1 MCGIAGF
8 WAPQGRLDAG
18 AARETLAGMTDA
30 IAHRGP
36 DATSAWLNGET
47 GIALGHR
54 RLSIV
59 ELSSAGAQ
67 PMTSDSGRLVIV
79 YNGEIYNHVALRHD
93 LEAAGAAPTWR
104 GLSDTET
111 LLAAIEAWGLEETL
125 RRAYGMFAL
134 ALWDRSAHSLTLA
147 RDRLGEKPLYFAQTR
162 GTLLFG
168 SELKALLAFPG
179 FAPGLDPEAID
190 SFLRLSYIPAPRA
203 IYQGVAKLMPGTLA
217 RFTTPGTAPKVINY
231 WSLDG
236 VIAETASER
245 ATLGGFDASAEA
257 LDAVLA
263 EVVESQMM
271 AEVPLGA
278 FLSGGI
284 DSSLITALMQE
295 RSARPVRT
303 FSIGFDN
310 ARFNE
315 SKHAAAVADHLGTE
329 HTELIVTED
338 DALALIPTLPAI
350 YDEPFADSSQLPTA
364 LLCRLTRQHG
374 LSVALSGDGGD
385 EMFGG
390 YNRHISGPRLWRG
403 VSHLPAPLRRSLFGA
418 VGSAEKVFARS
429 EAARQA
435 SRWLGLPM
443 TAIDRMG
450 RFADSLGNS
459 IDFEGFHARLI
470 ATGSELSAP
479 GLADLPLAP
488 RGFKL
493 TLAEQMMRWDAL
505 TYLPDDIMVKVDRAA
520 MAASLETRAPF
531 LDARVVRAAWALPE
545 GHRIGPLGG
554 KSPLRTLLYRR
565 VPRELIDRPKQGFA
579 IPLDSW
585 LRGSLR
591 DWGEDLITS
600 DTDLPGARAAAL
612 LWSDHQAGRRNLGSA
627 LWNWLML
634 AHWYD
639 AVGRPGVEV
648 RR

>member
-1 MCGIAGF
+1 
-8 WAPQGRLDAG
+8 
-18 AARETLAGMTDA
+18 MTDT

-36 DATSAWLNGET
+36 DATGAWLNGET

-79 YNGEIYNHVALRHD
+79 YNGEIYNHFALRND
-93 LEAAGAAPTWR
+93 LEAAGAAPAWR
-104 GLSDTET
+104 GQSDTET

-168 SELKALLAFPG
+168 SELKVLRAFPG

-203 IYQGVAKLMPGTLA
+203 IYHGVAKLMPGTIA
-217 RFTTPGTAPKVINY
+217 HFATPGTAPKVVNY

-245 ATLGGFDASAEA
+245 AAPGGFEVSVAAIET
-257 LDAVLA
+257 VLA
-263 EVVESQMM
+263 EVVESQMV

-295 RSARPVRT
+295 RSVRPVRT
-303 FSIGFDN
+303 FSIGFDDE
-310 ARFNE
+310 RFNE

-329 HTELIVTED
+329 HTELMVTED
-338 DALALIPTLPAI
+338 DAVALIPALPTI

-364 LLCRLTRQHG
+364 LLCRLTQQHG

-403 VSHLPAPLRRSLFGA
+403 VSHIPAPLRRSLFGA
-418 VGSAEKVFARS
+418 VGSAEKVFACS
-429 EAARQA
+429 ETARQA

-470 ATGSELSAP
+470 ATGSELSAA

-488 RGFKL
+488 TGLKL
-493 TLAEQMMRWDAL
+493 TLAEQMMRWDSL

-554 KSPLRTLLYRR
+554 KSPLRKLLYRR

-579 IPLDSW
+579 IPLDQW

-600 DTDLPGARAAAL
+600 GTDLPGARAAAL

-634 AHWYD
+634 AQWYD